1 MTSKAVIAGAGIGG
15 LVAAL
20 VLRRAGFEVEVYE
33 KARQLGE
40 VGAGVQIN
48 PAGMR
53 IMDALGL
60 LERVRAIGFVPK
72 ARHMLVW
79 DTGYRANQP
88 HVSDDTV
95 ARFGFP
101 STTVHRADFHAVL
114 VEAVLAAGV
123 ETIRTS
129 CAVTGFEQDD
139 EGVTVSFSDGGS
151 TRSDLLIGAD
161 GVHSVIRQQLFGRS
175 VAEFTGSVAWR
186 GIFPPDRLPP
196 ESRSLD
202 GRSWMG
208 PNGHFVTYPIRRGE
222 LINVVGHIDRT
233 DWQVESWTE
242 LGTTEEFRNDFDGW
256 HEVVQQMITAIDVPY
271 KWALFLHPTMQ
282 RWSRGRVT
290 LLGDACHP
298 TLPYL
303 AAGANMA
310 IEDAFV
316 LARCLGAPG
325 GDVADALRR
334 YEAAR
339 IPRTTRIVD
348 ESAANR
354 FNFHH
359 PDLADRS
366 KSAAY
371 LDGQGATQQ
380 GKRDW
385 LYGYDALTS
394 PI

>member
-1 MTSKAVIAGAGIGG
+1 MARKAVIAGAGIGG

-20 VLRRAGFEVEVYE
+20 TLRRIGFDVEIYE
-33 KARQLGE
+33 KAKQLGE

-60 LERVRAIGFVPK
+60 LKQVQDIGFVPS

-79 DTGYRANQP
+79 DTGYLAKRP

-95 ARFGFP
+95 ALFGFP
-101 STTVHRADFHAVL
+101 STTTHRADFHAIL
-114 VEAVLAAGV
+114 VDAVRAAGV
-123 ETIRTS
+123 EKIATS
-129 CAVTGFEQDD
+129 CAVTGFEQDED
-139 EGVTVSFSDGGS
+139 GVTVSLADGG
-151 TRSDLLIGAD
+151 TVRSDLLVGAD
-161 GVHSVIRQQLFGRS
+161 GVHSLVRQQLFGRS

-186 GIFPPDRLPP
+186 GTFPPERLPP
-196 ESRSLD
+196 QSRSVD
-202 GRSWMG
+202 GRTWMG

-222 LINVVGHIDRT
+222 LINVVGHIDRD

-242 LGTTEEFRNDFDGW
+242 RGTTEEFKGDFAGW
-256 HEVVQQMITAIDVPY
+256 HEVVQQMIEAIDIPY

-282 RWSRGRVT
+282 HWSKGRVT

-310 IEDAFV
+310 IEDGFV
-316 LARCLGAPG
+316 LARCLGEPG
-325 GDVADALRR
+325 CDTVTALKR

-339 IPRTTRIVD
+339 IPRTTRIVN
-348 ESAANR
+348 ESAGNR

-359 PDLADRS
+359 PDLADRT